1 MRSAAETMDA
11 ASKQTYVPPFI
22 VAMMYAFAEDRE
34 KSIEWLE
41 MAYELR
47 DPMMPYVSAYIFDVL
62 DDDPRYQD
70 LLRRMNLP
78 EG

>member
-1 MRSAAETMDA
+1 
-11 ASKQTYVPPFI
+11 
-22 VAMMYAFAEDRE
+22 MYGFAGEKE

-47 DPMMPYVSAYIFDVL
+47 DPMMPYISGFTFDLLV
-62 DDDPRYQD
+62 DDPRYQD

-78 EG
+78 EN